1 MKQGFTWKFLII
13 FLILLLAI
21 WQLTYTVKF
30 MGLTARQKAKMN
42 PVKLS
47 RLENRAIHLGLDLS
61 GGMHIVLEVDKSKLR
76 PEDARGATDRA
87 LEVIRNRID
96 QYGVSEPTIEK
107 QGRDRILVELPGVV
121 DKSRARELIGKT
133 ALLEFKLVVNN
144 SKTQDIIKKIDDALS
159 KSNLAKQDSTNADNM
174 FSSLA
179 VYNGYSMKVYR
190 SDVPLVE
197 QLLKRKDVKAAL
209 PSDVQFLWGPNPKSP
224 DVQERDLYLVY
235 KKAMLTGSAIVDARA
250 GIGTSNNPMGVKV
263 DITMTRKAAGKWAAI
278 TGANIGSNIAIV
290 LDNIVQSA
298 PRVMSRI
305 PNGRSEIEMGSS
317 TMQDAKALAVIL
329 KAGALPAPV
338 KIIEER
344 VVGPTMGL
352 DSIKQ
357 GVNAILIAGLCV
369 LLFMGVYYN
378 MSGLVA
384 DFALIFNVIILLA
397 VLSLFRATLT
407 LPGLAGIV
415 LTIGTAVDANV
426 LIFERIREEIRAGK
440 TYRTAIDTGYEKA
453 FTTILDANATTLL
466 AAIILYWFGA
476 GEIKGFAVTL
486 SIGIIVSF
494 FTAIF
499 VTRVFFDWAVTRFNI
514 KKIRI

>member
-13 FLILLLAI
+13 FIVLLLAI
-21 WQLTYTVKF
+21 WQISYTIKF
-30 MGLTARQKAKMN
+30 MGLTEQQKAKMD

-61 GGMHIVLEVDKSKLR
+61 GGMHIILEVDKSKLR
-76 PEDARGATDRA
+76 PEDAKGATDRA

-96 QYGVSEPTIEK
+96 QYGVSEPTIQK
-107 QGRDRILVELPGVV
+107 QGSDRILVELPGVV
-121 DKSRARELIGKT
+121 DKNRARELIGKT
-133 ALLEFKLVVNN
+133 ALLEFKLVVN
-144 SKTQDIIKKIDDALS
+144 STKTQEIIKKIDEALS
-159 KSNLAKQDSTNADNM
+159 KSELAKLDSAYAENM
-174 FSSLA
+174 FSSIA
-179 VYNGYSMKVYR
+179 IYNGYSIKVLK

-197 QLLKRKDVKAAL
+197 QLLKRDDVKSAI
-209 PSDVQFLWGPNPKSP
+209 PSDVQFLWGANPKSS
-224 DVQERDLYLVY
+224 DTQERDLYLVY
-235 KKAMLTGSAIVDARA
+235 KKTLLTGAAIVDARA

-278 TGANIGSNIAIV
+278 TGANIGENIAIV

-317 TMQDAKALAVIL
+317 TMDDAKALAVIL

-352 DSIKQ
+352 DSIRQ
-357 GVNAILIAGLCV
+357 GVNAILIGGLLV
-369 LLFMGVYYN
+369 LLFMAVYYN
-378 MSGLVA
+378 LSGLVA
-384 DFALIFNVIILLA
+384 DFALVFNVLILLA
-397 VLSLFRATLT
+397 TLSLFRATLT

-440 TYRTAIDTGYEKA
+440 TYRTAIDSGYEKA

-466 AAIILYWFGA
+466 AAIILYWFGS
-476 GEIKGFAVTL
+476 GEVKGFAVTL
-486 SIGIIVSF
+486 SIGIVVSF

-499 VTRVFFDWAVTRFNI
+499 VTRVFFDWAVTKFNI
-514 KKIRI
+514 KKIKI